1 MNLTDTVK
9 EAKQILGIR
18 GAEIIASGL
27 NINKWDNRNLKGC
40 CPIHLEKSPSFTW
53 SKKTNSFKC
62 FGCGVTMDIIDYYIN
77 NGNMNF
83 IEAAKEL
90 FRETST
96 TFEFDEPIVNVEY
109 RYPIAE
115 VQSDRSKVDAYMV
128 TRGISKETLNKRNV
142 KQDNKG
148 NVVFEYKDQHG
159 KLMLVKY
166 RPSRK
171 IEKQEIKTWCQKDK
185 DTSPILFGMD
195 KIDITKPLLIT
206 EGECDSLVCIE
217 SGFSNVVSIPLG
229 AGNTHWI
236 EYNWDWLEQ
245 FQKII
250 IWSDSDDAGEKMR
263 REVVSR
269 LGEYRTC
276 IVKSKYKDANVQL
289 IKEGRQSI
297 IKSIEDAEEIPIRD
311 VIDLAD
317 APEFDINKAEKIK
330 SGYNGLD
337 KWIAGFVLGSVD
349 IITGIS
355 GSGKSTLINEMCVAE
370 PLQQGYKTFIYS
382 GELPAGQLKNW
393 IEFPLAGPGNIKTYD
408 NGPTQP
414 KGYGVP
420 KEVKNKMRQWYRGN
434 VFLYSNEDNPTATSI
449 LGKMKEMVTRYGV
462 KNIVLDNLM
471 MIDLE
476 GNEYESLRKQK
487 EFVLS
492 LKRFARRYLVIVH
505 LIAHPRKVD
514 IIKRLSK
521 MDVAGSGDITNLAD
535 YVIAIHRVTPL
546 EKETTFDKKGNVL
559 QEGCP
564 YDTIVDLFKNRSLG
578 HQDKVIG
585 LHFDIRSKRMFGDS
599 DDLDKQYGWNK
610 SEIENVTEVHSGE
623 CPF

>member
-9 EAKQILGIR
+9 EAKQNLGIQ
-18 GAEIIASGL
+18 AANIIANGL
-27 NINKWDNRNLKGC
+27 NIDKWNSKTLTGC
-40 CPIHLEKSPSFTW
+40 CPIHSEHTGSFTW
-53 SKKTNSFKC
+53 NKKNNSFKC
-62 FGCGVTMDIIDYYIN
+62 FGCGENMDIIDYYMN
-77 NGNMNF
+77 HNNMNF
-83 IEAAKEL
+83 IGAAKEL
-90 FRETST
+90 FKETRT
-96 TFEFDEPIVNVEY
+96 KYEFDEPKIKKEY
-109 RYPIAE
+109 KYPVAE
-115 VQSDRSKVDAYMV
+115 VQEDRVKVETYML
-128 TRGISKETLNKRNV
+128 TRGISKATLNKRGV
-142 KQDNKG
+142 RQDTKG
-148 NVVFEYKDQHG
+148 NIVFEYRNEHG
-159 KLMLVKY
+159 QLMLVKY
-166 RPSRK
+166 RPSK
-171 IEKQEIKTWCQKDK
+171 KLTKGDIKTWCQKDK
-185 DTSPILFGMD
+185 DTSPVLFGMD

-217 SGFSNVVSIPLG
+217 SGFSNVVSIPFG

-236 EYNWDWLEQ
+236 ECNWDWLEQ

-263 REVVSR
+263 SEVVSR

-289 IKEGRQSI
+289 SKEGKLSI
-297 IKSIEDAEEIPIRD
+297 IKSIEEAEEVPIKD

-317 APEFDINKAEKIK
+317 APEFDINKSEKIK

-370 PLQQGYKTFIYS
+370 PLEQGYKTFIYS

-393 IEFPLAGPGNIKTYD
+393 IEFPLAGPVNIKTYD

-414 KGYGVP
+414 IGY
-420 KEVKNKMRQWYRGN
+420 EVTKAVKDKMRLWYRGN

-449 LGKMKEMVTRYGV
+449 LKKMKEMVTRHGV

-476 GNEYESLRKQK
+476 GSEYEALRKQK
-487 EFVLS
+487 EFVLA

-535 YVIAIHRVTPL
+535 YVIAIHRVTIL
-546 EKETTFDKKGNVL
+546 EKETTFDKKGRVQ

-564 YDTIVDLFKNRSLG
+564 YDTILDLFKNRSLG

-585 LHFDIRSKRMFGDS
+585 LHFDISSKRMFGDS

-610 SEIENVTEVHSGE
+610 SEIEKVTEVFS
-623 CPF
+623 